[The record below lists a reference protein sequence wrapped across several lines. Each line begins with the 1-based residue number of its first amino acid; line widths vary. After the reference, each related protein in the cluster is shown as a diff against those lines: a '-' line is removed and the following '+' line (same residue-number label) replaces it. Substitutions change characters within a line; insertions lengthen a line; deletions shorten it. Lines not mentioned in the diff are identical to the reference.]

1 MRWIFAPAVALVHG
15 RNRLKQV
22 LVGVLF
28 SLPLLVALWASPP
41 GWGICGYLVLGLY
54 IVAAYYLAAIT
65 TMADGT
71 MMEIH
76 DIANALGERDLRRE
90 RLVAGERLTVANRDG
105 RGKMGRLYRI
115 LHDTHESLRAV
126 VMQAHRSAAT
136 ARRLS
141 WVSWRMR

>member
-1 MRWIFAPAVALVHG
+1 MRWIFAPAVALVRG
-15 RNRLKQV
+15 RNRMKQV

-28 SLPLLVALWASPP
+28 SLPLAVALWASPP
-41 GWGICGYLVLGLY
+41 GWEDGGYVILGLY
-54 IVAAYYLAAIT
+54 LLAIYYLAGIT

-76 DIANALGERDLRRE
+76 DIANALGERDLRRA
-90 RLVAGERLTVANRDG
+90 RLVAGEQLTAANRDG

-115 LHDTHESLRAV
+115 LRDTHENLRAV

-136 ARRLS
+136 ARAAAEE
-141 WVSWRMR
+141 